1 VATGLEDKVL
11 TAVLKDAQVHVL
23 LQGDAAKLFRT
34 HGDIWDFIKGYY
46 EQNQVVPSVRLVKE
60 KFLDFEPQADVGAT
74 KHHLD
79 ELRAE
84 YLQDNLRNT
93 LRSAAT
99 AVQEGDTVE
108 ALDQLLV
115 DAAELKRITSDVK
128 DLNVS
133 DVDDALAYFQQVKD
147 LHESG
152 AHGIRT
158 GLPGFDDYLPAGI
171 TPGQLGVILA
181 YPAIGKSWFVVYMAV
196 QAWKSGRSPMII
208 SLEMTEQEVRN
219 RVFAILGDG
228 IWSHRKLSSG
238 QVELDMMKKWME
250 KTFEGKPPI
259 HIISNEGIG
268 EINPAVVRGKI
279 DQYAPD
285 IVFLDYLN
293 LMTSNAKGDSEV
305 VKMKNLSREL
315 KLLAL
320 SSAVP
325 IVAISSA
332 TPDDVTNMNTVPTLG
347 QTSWSR
353 QIAYDADWLLALG
366 RATNSDTLEAVF
378 RKNRNGYLGEFLLTV
393 DFDRGSFIYKDFDD
407 DFVV

>member
-1 VATGLEDKVL
+1 
-11 TAVLKDAQVHVL
+11 
-23 LQGDAAKLFRT
+23 
-34 HGDIWDFIKGYY
+34 
-46 EQNQVVPSVRLVKE
+46 
-60 KFLDFEPQADVGAT
+60 
-74 KHHLD
+74 
-79 ELRAE
+79 
-84 YLQDNLRNT
+84 
-93 LRSAAT
+93 
-99 AVQEGDTVE
+99 
-108 ALDQLLV
+108 
-115 DAAELKRITSDVK
+115 
-128 DLNVS
+128 
-133 DVDDALAYFQQVKD
+133 
-147 LHESG
+147 
-152 AHGIRT
+152 
-158 GLPGFDDYLPAGI
+158 
-171 TPGQLGVILA
+171 
-181 YPAIGKSWFVVYMAV
+181 
-196 QAWKSGRSPMII
+196 MII

-219 RVFAILGDG
+219 RVFAILGEG

-238 QVELDMMKKWME
+238 DVEQDMMKRWME

-259 HIISNEGIG
+259 RILSNEGIG

-366 RATNSDTLEAVF
+366 RATNSDTMELCF

-393 DFDRGSFIYKDFDD
+393 DFDRGSFMYKDFDD